1 MDASL
6 NFDSFANTLV
16 SGIKMTPP
24 QRVGIL
30 VRVVGMTLEAKGL
43 IAPVGSLCSVE
54 SQKHGDV
61 YAEVIGFDDDVLYLM
76 PFSEPVGV
84 HPGSHVRLVSTTAQ
98 AEVGHAQLGRVLDG
112 LGRVIDGEL
121 SDTQPDAL
129 DADPELTDDQ
139 ETLEASDVA
148 IEVDSSITDVE
159 ATPEL
164 AVEAV
169 EDPDQDEAL
178 ALEAEAEA
186 EAEADAASEP
196 SSDTTE
202 TDADESPPV
211 DPDQK
216 SDS

>member
-1 MDASL
+1 MGVSL

-98 AEVGHAQLGRVLDG
+98 AEVGHAQLGRVLVG
-112 LGRVIDGEL
+112 LGRPLDG
-121 SDTQPDAL
+121 
-129 DADPELTDDQ
+129 
-139 ETLEASDVA
+139 
-148 IEVDSSITDVE
+148 
-159 ATPEL
+159 
-164 AVEAV
+164 
-169 EDPDQDEAL
+169 
-178 ALEAEAEA
+178 
-186 EAEADAASEP
+186 
-196 SSDTTE
+196 
-202 TDADESPPV
+202 
-211 DPDQK
+211 
-216 SDS
+216 